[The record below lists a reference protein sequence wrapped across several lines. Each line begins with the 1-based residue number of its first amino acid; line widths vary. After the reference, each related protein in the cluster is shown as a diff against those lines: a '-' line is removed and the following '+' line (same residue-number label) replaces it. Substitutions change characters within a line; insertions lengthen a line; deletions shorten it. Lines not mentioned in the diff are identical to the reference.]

1 MFIYLIL
8 FILKLMFSIISN
20 IKIFKVLFSLLILF
34 IFIWIYSSLLKSF
47 ICILLNWIYSD
58 FIILLIFLNSFSE
71 FWMCFCI
78 LCSFILI
85 LLVVWVWLLSL
96 LILEIFI
103 RFFQA
108 VKIRVQNKLKKSCQ
122 ELHFLLQLRSVL
134 SNEARLHVP

>member
-1 MFIYLIL
+1 
-8 FILKLMFSIISN
+8 MFSIISN

>member
-1 MFIYLIL
+1 
-8 FILKLMFSIISN
+8 MFSIISN

-96 LILEIFI
+96 LILETFI
-103 RFFQA
+103 QFFQA